1 MLIWEVCIWVC
12 LQPRP
17 QRQIKCWPKVAAR
30 YLTQS
35 HRRACKYEQTPK
47 SRFRST
53 FHPFPSQKDRK
64 SCCFCLSC
72 LKNRNSEFTVIK
84 LHFMSFVL
92 KFDKPKQL
100 LFSRLI
106 QKVVQ
111 CFHRVEDLSNRV
123 ILIDEV
129 LIEQV

>member
-1 MLIWEVCIWVC
+1 M
-12 LQPRP
+12 
-17 QRQIKCWPKVAAR
+17 
-30 YLTQS
+30 
-35 HRRACKYEQTPK
+35 
-47 SRFRST
+47 
-53 FHPFPSQKDRK
+53 
-64 SCCFCLSC
+64 
-72 LKNRNSEFTVIK
+72 IK

-111 CFHRVEDLSNRV
+111 CFHGVEDLSNRV

>member
-1 MLIWEVCIWVC
+1 MLAEGCSSLSDAEPQTGLQVRANAKESVQIHISPVSITKGQEVV
-12 LQPRP
+12 L
-17 QRQIKCWPKVAAR
+17 
-30 YLTQS
+30 
-35 HRRACKYEQTPK
+35 
-47 SRFRST
+47 F
-53 FHPFPSQKDRK
+53 
-64 SCCFCLSC
+64 FCLSC

-100 LFSRLI
+100 LFSKLI
-106 QKVVQ
+106 PKEVQ